1 MTLIHIASGITP
13 QPSQSYLVDDF
24 GDLCQLCACEGFD
37 HTVEASPSMVSSGTL
52 SHAMRTL
59 GE

>member
-1 MTLIHIASGITP
+1 MTLVHIASGITP

-24 GDLCQLCACEGFD
+24 GDLCQLGDDEF
-37 HTVEASPSMVSSGTL
+37 TVAAARHAVSSGTMH
-52 SHAMRTL
+52 HAMRAL